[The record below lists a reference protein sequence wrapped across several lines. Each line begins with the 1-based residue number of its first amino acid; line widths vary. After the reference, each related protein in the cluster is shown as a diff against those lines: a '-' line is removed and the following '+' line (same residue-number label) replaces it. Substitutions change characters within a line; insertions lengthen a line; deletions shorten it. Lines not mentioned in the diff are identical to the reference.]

1 MAKASKLT
9 MVGRVGLAGALL
21 MAMALSTRADDT
33 IKRGQALAEKLCSGC
48 HAVGLTDVSKL
59 DKSPPMRDLA
69 KRWKGEQIAEALAEG
84 ITTGHKEMPE
94 FRLNPDELDAFL
106 AWFDDLGAR
115 AKAPTPPA
123 RKP

>member
-9 MVGRVGLAGALL
+9 VFGRIGLAGVLL
-21 MAMALSTRADDT
+21 VGIAASCHAEEP
-33 IKRGQALAEKLCSGC
+33 IKRGQALAEKLCAGC
-48 HAVGLTDVSKL
+48 HAVGLTDASKL

-69 KRWKGEQIAEALAEG
+69 KRWKGELIAEALAEG

-106 AWFDDLGAR
+106 AWFDDLGTR
-115 AKAPTPPA
+115 AKAPPSPP